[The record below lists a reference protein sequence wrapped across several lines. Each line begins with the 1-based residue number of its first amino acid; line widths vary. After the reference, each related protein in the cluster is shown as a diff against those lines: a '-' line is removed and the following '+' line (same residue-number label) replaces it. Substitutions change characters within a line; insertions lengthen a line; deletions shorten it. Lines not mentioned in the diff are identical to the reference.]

1 MYGGTCTQ
9 LLCCLT
15 SFRSLPDVS
24 THAACRVAPEHRLV
38 PDAALDWE
46 CLAASVQLLV
56 SLEARDH
63 EARLNLRRNTQCA
76 SWER

>member
-1 MYGGTCTQ
+1 MDGSNIAAAVFLHHQG
-9 LLCCLT
+9 LLEI
-15 SFRSLPDVS
+15 P
-24 THAACRVAPEHRLV
+24 THVACRVAPEHRLV

-76 SWER
+76 S

>member
-1 MYGGTCTQ
+1 MCCVWWHTQ
-9 LLCCLT
+9 LLCW
-15 SFRSLPDVS
+15 SVINMRAVS
-24 THAACRVAPEHRLV
+24 AHAACRVAPEHRLA
-38 PDAALDWE
+38 PDAALDWD

-76 SWER
+76 S